1 MGFLPTLAIV
11 IFVLARPQSDGLS
24 PSSDTPPPPDDG
36 QYASDITVMDGVKP
50 LLPFRSTATPF
61 EPFKTQ
67 PGPIGEQELEP
78 VFDDPLEPLMRP
90 IRNTELWTRDNL
102 GITWNIYYTLLY
114 QSATRTVIDPNTNS
128 TFGRSSGTGRLDLGL
143 NWSIFDE
150 PFLGHGQIGLLMRS
164 GVIIGQPKTYQTAQA
179 VGSVPISPNALGWGN
194 DTSLC
199 LAYWQQGVF
208 DDRVVF
214 TAGKIHPNQYIA
226 LSRLANDESKQFVS
240 GVFDGLNTLG
250 TSLGNY
256 APGLSLQVV
265 PVEQMYINTVVIDA
279 EGSPNTG
286 FQTVGNGSW
295 WAAGQV
301 GFVPEFKTE
310 SGEILKGN
318 WALMFA
324 ATNYGIVQSGQN
336 LAAPN
341 PGGVQ
346 ALPPISFNPLLLGAN
361 LKTSNDQNGY
371 GYGIMLEQDLP
382 NEFRV
387 MAEYGHSN
395 SNLSPVEQAIN
406 VVFNLTSPFGR
417 KSDLVGIGFNW
428 SKPTSEY
435 RSTHREETFM
445 ELFYRL
451 QLTDSMQLTP
461 DLQIVLTP
469 ATGDPDPIV
478 LFGLRLRTQF

>member
-1 MGFLPTLAIV
+1 MGLLSTFSLILFILV
-11 IFVLARPQSDGLS
+11 RPQSEGLPDPVS
-24 PSSDTPPPPDDG
+24 QAAADEASSSVITPPPPNDG

-50 LLPFRSTATPF
+50 LLPFHPAATPF

-67 PGPIGEQELEP
+67 LGPLGEQDLDP
-78 VFDDPLEPLMRP
+78 IFSDPLEPLMRP

-114 QSATRTVIDPNTNS
+114 QNATRTVIDPNTNS
-128 TFGRSSGTGRLDLGL
+128 TYGRSSGTGRLDLGL

-164 GVIIGQPKTYQTAQA
+164 GVIMGQPNTYQTAQA
-179 VGSVPISPNALGWGN
+179 VGSIPISPNALAWGN

-250 TSLGNY
+250 TSLGTY
-256 APGLSLQVV
+256 APGLALQVV
-265 PVEQMYINTVVIDA
+265 PFEQMYVNAIVIDA
-279 EGSPNTG
+279 EGGPNTG

-295 WAAGQV
+295 WTAGQV
-301 GFVPEFKTE
+301 GFVPEFKTA
-310 SGEILKGN
+310 SGETLKGN

-324 ATNYGIVQSGQN
+324 ATNYGVVEAGQN
-336 LAAPN
+336 LGAPN
-341 PGGVQ
+341 PGG
-346 ALPPISFNPLLLGAN
+346 LEIPPPVSFNPLLLGPN
-361 LKTSNDQNGY
+361 LQTSSESNGY
-371 GYGIMLEQDLP
+371 GYGIMLEQALP
-382 NEFRV
+382 NGVSV

-395 SNLSPVEQAIN
+395 SNLSPVEQAMN
-406 VVFNLTSPFGR
+406 VV
-417 KSDLVGIGFNW
+417 
-428 SKPTSEY
+428 
-435 RSTHREETFM
+435 
-445 ELFYRL
+445 
-451 QLTDSMQLTP
+451 
-461 DLQIVLTP
+461 
-469 ATGDPDPIV
+469 
-478 LFGLRLRTQF
+478 